1 MLLLTFEQTFTG
13 GVLYDGGGAGGAG
26 GGSSEKNDFISEAH
40 LLAALVCSSCG
51 SFSLAILSSSDEES
65 SQKASWC
72 ASVSLKAE
80 HCPCHCLNLSKHLLY
95 SVHQL

>member
-1 MLLLTFEQTFTG
+1 MI
-13 GVLYDGGGAGGAG
+13 GGGGN
-26 GGSSEKNDFISEAH
+26 GSSEKSDFVSEAH

-65 SQKASWC
+65 LQKASWC

-80 HCPCHCLNLSKHLLY
+80 HCPCHCPHLSKLLLY